1 MIRILFFFPRFTFR
15 TLIASTE
22 VFSEEVIEN
31 FSLFL
36 KLVKVQKLRRSSRK
50 RNIPKAMSPSRKRK
64 HEEVS
69 TDTLPHYFK
78 VETYNENEDS
88 DYVPPSDDD
97 TEVTSASER
106 SGLSEEDENEEV
118 EIKEVKVTSC
128 IRNKKALPISDN
140 QPAEKTEMSETSPRE
155 DDKLFSPKIDRQ
167 VSPTKIQVDK
177 LISPRFDRHVS
188 PMIVLNKDMAVETIQ
203 MRRAME
209 TCPM

>member
-1 MIRILFFFPRFTFR
+1 
-15 TLIASTE
+15 
-22 VFSEEVIEN
+22 
-31 FSLFL
+31 
-36 KLVKVQKLRRSSRK
+36 
-50 RNIPKAMSPSRKRK
+50 MSPSRKRK

-78 VETYNENEDS
+78 VEIYNENEDS

-128 IRNKKALPISDN
+128 IRNKKTSPISDN
-140 QPAEKTEMSETSPRE
+140 QPAEKTEVSETSPRE

-167 VSPTKIQVDK
+167 VSPTEIQVDK
-177 LISPRFDRHVS
+177 LISPRFDRHIS

-203 MRRAME
+203 MGRAME

>member
-1 MIRILFFFPRFTFR
+1 MIRVLFFFPRFTFR
-15 TLIASTE
+15 TVIASTE
-22 VFSEEVIEN
+22 VFGDEVIEN

-36 KLVKVQKLRRSSRK
+36 KIMKIQKLRRSSRK
-50 RNIPKAMSPSRKRK
+50 RNMLKTMSPSRKRK
-64 HEEVS
+64 HEEVCA
-69 TDTLPHYFK
+69 DTLPHYFK

-88 DYVPPSDDD
+88 DYTPPSDDD

-106 SGLSEEDENEEV
+106 SGLSEEEETEEV

-128 IRNKKALPISDN
+128 ILNESASPISDS
-140 QPAEKTEMSETSPRE
+140 QYAEKTEMSETSPRE

-167 VSPTKIQVDK
+167 VSPTKNQVDK
-177 LISPRFDRHVS
+177 LVSPKFDRHIS
-188 PMIVLNKDMAVETIQ
+188 PMIVLNKEMAVETIQ